1 MLNVLISNILLK
13 ACLTLCQDAVH
24 IHLHEGKDSNES
36 KPIQNKNNESKPILN
51 NKNNESKPIQNTNN
65 KNIIGDYSK
74 KQMIGIKGFIIL
86 YNNVF
91 LCFRT

>member
-1 MLNVLISNILLK
+1 MLNLWISIILFR
-13 ACLTLCQDAVH
+13 AYLTSDQDAVH

-36 KPIQNKNNESKPILN
+36 KPIR